1 MKKLH
6 IASMIGLGLVIVLLV
21 FQLIFHFLPD
31 WGVTLVDLFALVC
44 MTVNTFITV
53 RGNKKKQ

>member
-1 MKKLH
+1 MKKLN
-6 IASMIGLGLVIVLLV
+6 IASMVGLGLVIVILV

-44 MTVNTFITV
+44 MSVNTFITV
-53 RGNKKKQ
+53 RRNKKKQ

>member
-1 MKKLH
+1 MKKLN
-6 IASMIGLGLVIVLLV
+6 IASMVGLGLVIVLLV

-44 MTVNTFITV
+44 MSVNTFITV
-53 RGNKKKQ
+53 RRNKKKQ